1 MMQMNIERVINATG
15 SLLIWLVMI
24 LAAVI
29 LVGLIVIAVNAIGQG
44 IKEMDRKGK
53 RKMQITTLPKDDV
66 KRGEIYYISRGGYN
80 TGSEQQADRPGVI
93 VSNDKN
99 NKNSQTLEVVYLT
112 TQPKN
117 ELPTHCTIR
126 STGRVSTVLCEQI
139 HTVAVERIGK
149 YIGVCTAQEMQNI
162 DIGLM
167 ISIGLG
173 DAGGATKDKTVVT
186 DQKEE
191 KKAEEKKTE
200 EKVQTE
206 TNEELIKTR
215 TERDI
220 FKKLYEQM
228 TERLLERRE

>member
-1 MMQMNIERVINATG
+1 
-15 SLLIWLVMI
+15 
-24 LAAVI
+24 
-29 LVGLIVIAVNAIGQG
+29 
-44 IKEMDRKGK
+44 
-53 RKMQITTLPKDDV
+53 MQITTLLKDDV

-126 STGRVSTVLCEQI
+126 STGRVSAVLCEQI

-173 DAGGATKDKTVVT
+173 DGGGRQRTK
-186 DQKEE
+186 QLSLIR
-191 KKAEEKKTE
+191 KKRKKQRR
-200 EKVQTE
+200 KRRKRKSRWKQTK
-206 TNEELIKTR
+206 N
-215 TERDI
+215 
-220 FKKLYEQM
+220 
-228 TERLLERRE
+228 

>member
-1 MMQMNIERVINATG
+1 MMQMNIERMINATG

-29 LVGLIVIAVNAIGQG
+29 LAGLIIIAAKAISQG
-44 IKEMDRKGK
+44 IKDMDRKG
-53 RKMQITTLPKDDV
+53 KMQITTLPKDDV

-200 EKVQTE
+200 TKVQTE

-215 TERDI
+215 AERDI

-228 TERLLERRE
+228 TERLLER

>member
-1 MMQMNIERVINATG
+1 
-15 SLLIWLVMI
+15 
-24 LAAVI
+24 
-29 LVGLIVIAVNAIGQG
+29 
-44 IKEMDRKGK
+44 
-53 RKMQITTLPKDDV
+53 
-66 KRGEIYYISRGGYN
+66 
-80 TGSEQQADRPGVI
+80 
-93 VSNDKN
+93 
-99 NKNSQTLEVVYLT
+99 
-112 TQPKN
+112 
-117 ELPTHCTIR
+117 
-126 STGRVSTVLCEQI
+126 
-139 HTVAVERIGK
+139 
-149 YIGVCTAQEMQNI
+149 MQNI

>member
-1 MMQMNIERVINATG
+1 
-15 SLLIWLVMI
+15 
-24 LAAVI
+24 
-29 LVGLIVIAVNAIGQG
+29 
-44 IKEMDRKGK
+44 
-53 RKMQITTLPKDDV
+53 MQITTLQKDDV

-117 ELPTHCTIR
+117 ELPTHCAIR

-173 DAGGATKDKTVVT
+173 DGGRQRTK
-186 DQKEE
+186 QLLLIR
-191 KKAEEKKTE
+191 KKRKKQRR
-200 EKVQTE
+200 KRRKRKSRWKQTK
-206 TNEELIKTR
+206 N
-215 TERDI
+215 
-220 FKKLYEQM
+220 
-228 TERLLERRE
+228 

>member
-1 MMQMNIERVINATG
+1 
-15 SLLIWLVMI
+15 
-24 LAAVI
+24 
-29 LVGLIVIAVNAIGQG
+29 
-44 IKEMDRKGK
+44 
-53 RKMQITTLPKDDV
+53 MQITTLPKDDV

-112 TQPKN
+112 TQPKS

-173 DAGGATKDKTVVT
+173 DGGGR
-186 DQKEE
+186 Q
-191 KKAEEKKTE
+191 
-200 EKVQTE
+200 
-206 TNEELIKTR
+206 R
-215 TERDI
+215 TEQLSLIR
-220 FKKLYEQM
+220 KKRKKQ
-228 TERLLERRE
+228 RRKRRKRKSRWKQTKN

>member
-1 MMQMNIERVINATG
+1 
-15 SLLIWLVMI
+15 
-24 LAAVI
+24 
-29 LVGLIVIAVNAIGQG
+29 
-44 IKEMDRKGK
+44 
-53 RKMQITTLPKDDV
+53 MQITTLPKDDV

-93 VSNDKN
+93 VSNEKN

-173 DAGGATKDKTVVT
+173 DGGRQRTKTVVA

-200 EKVQTE
+200 TKVQME

>member
-1 MMQMNIERVINATG
+1 
-15 SLLIWLVMI
+15 
-24 LAAVI
+24 
-29 LVGLIVIAVNAIGQG
+29 
-44 IKEMDRKGK
+44 
-53 RKMQITTLPKDDV
+53 MQITTLPKDDV

-173 DAGGATKDKTVVT
+173 DAGRGRRRTK
-186 DQKEE
+186 QLSLIR
-191 KKAEEKKTE
+191 KKRKKQRR
-200 EKVQTE
+200 K
-206 TNEELIKTR
+206 R
-215 TERDI
+215 R
-220 FKKLYEQM
+220 KKKYRRKQM
-228 TERLLERRE
+228 KN

>member
-1 MMQMNIERVINATG
+1 
-15 SLLIWLVMI
+15 
-24 LAAVI
+24 
-29 LVGLIVIAVNAIGQG
+29 
-44 IKEMDRKGK
+44 
-53 RKMQITTLPKDDV
+53 MQITTLPKDDV

-80 TGSEQQADRPGVI
+80 TGSEQADRPGVI

-173 DAGGATKDKTVVT
+173 DAGGRQRTK
-186 DQKEE
+186 QLSLIR
-191 KKAEEKKTE
+191 KKRKKQRR
-200 EKVQTE
+200 KRR
-206 TNEELIKTR
+206 KR
-215 TERDI
+215 KSRR
-220 FKKLYEQM
+220 KQM
-228 TERLLERRE
+228 KN

>member
-1 MMQMNIERVINATG
+1 
-15 SLLIWLVMI
+15 
-24 LAAVI
+24 
-29 LVGLIVIAVNAIGQG
+29 
-44 IKEMDRKGK
+44 
-53 RKMQITTLPKDDV
+53 MQITTLLKDDV

-149 YIGVCTAQEMQNI
+149 YIGVCTAQEIQNI

-173 DAGGATKDKTVVT
+173 DGGGRQRTK
-186 DQKEE
+186 QLSLIR
-191 KKAEEKKTE
+191 KKRKKQRR
-200 EKVQTE
+200 KRRKRKSRWKQTK
-206 TNEELIKTR
+206 N
-215 TERDI
+215 
-220 FKKLYEQM
+220 
-228 TERLLERRE
+228 

>member
-1 MMQMNIERVINATG
+1 
-15 SLLIWLVMI
+15 
-24 LAAVI
+24 
-29 LVGLIVIAVNAIGQG
+29 
-44 IKEMDRKGK
+44 
-53 RKMQITTLPKDDV
+53 MQITTLPKDDV

-93 VSNDKN
+93 VSNNKN

-200 EKVQTE
+200 

-215 TERDI
+215 AERDI

-228 TERLLERRE
+228 TERLLER

>member
-1 MMQMNIERVINATG
+1 
-15 SLLIWLVMI
+15 
-24 LAAVI
+24 
-29 LVGLIVIAVNAIGQG
+29 
-44 IKEMDRKGK
+44 
-53 RKMQITTLPKDDV
+53 MQITTLPKDDV

-173 DAGGATKDKTVVT
+173 DGERRILIPVGCIK
-186 DQKEE
+186 QEEE
-191 KKAEEKKTE
+191 KHEQSDFNGTFNTGSTGEIHTGAGFNGDC
-200 EKVQTE
+200 KVYTCG
-206 TNEELIKTR
+206 R
-215 TERDI
+215 
-220 FKKLYEQM
+220 
-228 TERLLERRE
+228 

>member
-1 MMQMNIERVINATG
+1 
-15 SLLIWLVMI
+15 
-24 LAAVI
+24 
-29 LVGLIVIAVNAIGQG
+29 
-44 IKEMDRKGK
+44 
-53 RKMQITTLPKDDV
+53 MQITTLQKDDV

-80 TGSEQQADRPGVI
+80 TGSEQQADRQGVI

-173 DAGGATKDKTVVT
+173 DGGGRQRTK
-186 DQKEE
+186 QLLLIR
-191 KKAEEKKTE
+191 KKRKKQRR
-200 EKVQTE
+200 KRRKRKSRWKQTK
-206 TNEELIKTR
+206 N
-215 TERDI
+215 
-220 FKKLYEQM
+220 
-228 TERLLERRE
+228 